1 MTWLFL
7 TFASLLSLFG
17 LILHVTRGRRLIVA
31 PLTQCDMHEVPRNT
45 LIFSW
50 NWGAVTM
57 AMLAL
62 GFISPLWRPD
72 FMPLAMFCTVYAYWL
87 GVASFVQMR
96 RGGFSVAQMPQWVLF
111 WSVSALGFLSW
122 GLG

>member
-7 TFASLLSLFG
+7 TLASLLSLLG

-31 PLTQCDMHEVPRNT
+31 PLAKVDMHEVPRNT

-57 AMLAL
+57 AMLTL

-111 WSVSALGFLSW
+111 WAVSTLGFLSW